1 MPDGLR
7 PSRIYTSR
15 LLGIEASGGKDA
27 AMSLFAA
34 AVKVAALSAALT
46 CVGAGRPQPEDATR
60 PTIRAAGAP
69 HLQCRMYFGCR
80 QAVSVSTAVA
90 QQQEYAQ

>member
-7 PSRIYTSR
+7 PSRIYTSG
-15 LLGIEASGGKDA
+15 LLGFEASGRKDA

-46 CVGAGRPQPEDATR
+46 CVGAGRPLRDDAARLTMC
-60 PTIRAAGAP
+60 AAGPP

-80 QAVSVSTAVA
+80 PAVSVNATVA
-90 QQQEYAQ
+90 QQQEYVR